1 MKQRTA
7 TRDGTNCATST
18 QGLASVFIRQRE
30 ENGIRGLT
38 FMIKESKILS
48 MEDAIRLHADWLTA
62 PDGAMWPRAFI
73 EWAYKNGF
81 KLTEVKDGRQ
91 V

>member
-1 MKQRTA
+1 M
-7 TRDGTNCATST
+7 
-18 QGLASVFIRQRE
+18 E
-30 ENGIRGLT
+30 
-38 FMIKESKILS
+38 KESKILS

-81 KLTEVKDGRQ
+81 KLTEVNNDEE
-91 V
+91 